1 MLKKRIPPLANKAK
15 PKKPT
20 VNSYPRDLR
29 GPSQNR
35 FGGHQ
40 SQNLR
45 TYGGKRGPAGPVK
58 ILTPEEC
65 KAVEDD
71 LRRRGVI

>member
-1 MLKKRIPPLANKAK
+1 MTKLKQIDRTPNKK
-15 PKKPT
+15 LKPT
-20 VNSYPRDLR
+20 VNSYSRDLR

-58 ILTPEEC
+58 VFTLEER
-65 KAVEDD
+65 KAVEED
-71 LRRRGVI
+71 LRKGGLL